1 MTRVASLDLPQ
12 LPIERVRR
20 MERNAKRHNFSSPA
34 VAGEGDRAQRGG
46 GAFFAE
52 EPLPPSFGRSPSPRN
67 RGEEMGARIASRG
80 DGWRPGARWAK
91 TSSEGKTLPTNGNCH
106 FCHLHPADKPLVT
119 IQKSAQR
126 ITIAAACP
134 TALALGLAPGMA
146 LTQARALVPELDV
159 RDAEPEADAA
169 LLHRLALFAARRW
182 TPRAAVCGI
191 DGLWLDLTGVAH
203 LFGGERRMAQRI
215 LRFCAR
221 LGLTAQIAIADTT
234 GAAHALARHERLLCC
249 PPSGQADAI
258 APLPLAALRIDEGTV
273 TAAHRL
279 GIERIGELTA
289 MPRGPLARRF
299 GAELLIRLDQALG
312 HAGEAIEPIVPEAPP
327 NALVRFVEPIAT
339 AEAIGEA
346 MRHLMALLAGAL
358 EEQGLGARRLTLLC
372 MRIDG
377 DEQRIAIGTVRATRD
392 SGHLLSLLV
401 PRIETIDPGFGIEA
415 MRLVA
420 GRCEPLAPQPI
431 DSGWSGEQAAP
442 DLVPLI
448 DRLTGRLGPR
458 RLFKLSAV
466 ESDVPERSLRRVAP
480 LDPVVDWPPD
490 WPRPA
495 QLLARPEPIEQVV
508 ALLPD
513 GPPRRFTWRGRTH
526 VVRQADGPERIYG
539 EWWKHRGETE
549 AVRDYFQVED
559 ESGAR
564 FWLFRRGDGVDAR
577 TGDLSW
583 YLHGVFG

>member
-1 MTRVASLDLPQ
+1 MARVASLYLPQ
-12 LPIERVRR
+12 LPIERLRR
-20 MERNAKRHNFSSPA
+20 VESNAKRRKSSS
-34 VAGEGDRAQRGG
+34 
-46 GAFFAE
+46 
-52 EPLPPSFGRSPSPRN
+52 LPPPRS
-67 RGEEMGARIASRG
+67 GE
-80 DGWRPGARWAK
+80 DLGWRPGARWARA
-91 TSSEGKTLPTNGNCH
+91 SSDKETLETNGTCH
-106 FCHLHPADKPLVT
+106 FRHLHPTNKPLVT

-126 ITIAAACP
+126 ITIAAVCP
-134 TALALGLAPGMA
+134 AALALGLAPGMA

-169 LLHRLALFAARRW
+169 LLHQLALFAAHRW
-182 TPRAAVCGI
+182 TPRAAVSDM

-203 LFGGERRMAQRI
+203 LFDGEQAMAQRI

-221 LGLTAQIAIADTT
+221 LGLTAHIAIADTA
-234 GAAHALARHERLLCC
+234 GAAHALARHGGKRLLCC
-249 PPSGQADAI
+249 PPDGQAEAI
-258 APLPLAALRIDEGTV
+258 ALLPIAALRIDEETV

-279 GIERIGELTA
+279 GIERIGALAA
-289 MPRGPLARRF
+289 MPRAPLARRF
-299 GAELLIRLDQALG
+299 GAELLLRLDQALG
-312 HAGEAIEPIVPEAPP
+312 CAGETIEPIVPEEPP
-327 NALVRFVEPIAT
+327 SALVRFVEPIAT

-372 MRIDG
+372 SRIDG
-377 DEQRIAIGTVRATRD
+377 DEQRITIGTARVTRD
-392 SGHLLSLLV
+392 SLHLLLLLSQ
-401 PRIETIDPGFGIEA
+401 RIETIDPGFGIEA

-431 DSGWSGEQAAP
+431 DSGWTGEQAAP

-458 RLFKLSAV
+458 RLFKISAV

-480 LDPVVDWPPD
+480 LDPVMDWPPD

-495 QLLARPEPIEQVV
+495 RLLRRPEPVDQVV

-513 GPPRRFTWRGRTH
+513 GPPRRFTWRGKIH
-526 VVRQADGPERIYG
+526 VVRRADGPERIYG
-539 EWWKHRGETE
+539 EWWKHRGEAQ

-564 FWLFRRGDGVDAR
+564 FWLFRRGDGVDMR

>member
-1 MTRVASLDLPQ
+1 MSARVIDD
-12 LPIERVRR
+12 
-20 MERNAKRHNFSSPA
+20 SP
-34 VAGEGDRAQRGG
+34 
-46 GAFFAE
+46 
-52 EPLPPSFGRSPSPRN
+52 PPTT
-67 RGEEMGARIASRG
+67 
-80 DGWRPGARWAK
+80 GWRPGARWARAP
-91 TSSEGKTLPTNGNCH
+91 SEGKAPATNGTCH

-119 IQKSAQR
+119 IEKSAQR
-126 ITIAAACP
+126 IIIAAACP
-134 TALALGLAPGMA
+134 AALTLGIAPGLA

-159 RDAEPEADAA
+159 RDAEPAADAA
-169 LLHRLALFAARRW
+169 LLNRLALFAARRW
-182 TPRAAVCGI
+182 TPRAAVCGG

-203 LFGGERRMAQRI
+203 LFGGERAMARRI

-221 LGLTAQIAIADTT
+221 LGLTAHIAITDTA
-234 GAAHALARHERLLCC
+234 GAAYALARYGGERLLCC
-249 PPSGQADAI
+249 PPGGQGETI
-258 APLPLAALRIDEGTV
+258 ASLPIAALRIDEETIL
-273 TAAHRL
+273 AAHRL
-279 GIERIGELTA
+279 GIERIGELGA

-299 GAELLIRLDQALG
+299 GAELLLRLDQALG
-312 HAGEAIEPIVPEAPP
+312 HTGEAIEPIVPEEPP
-327 NALVRFVEPIAT
+327 SAMVRFVEPIAT

-346 MRHLMALLAGAL
+346 MRHLMELLAGAL

-377 DEQRIAIGTVRATRD
+377 EEQTVTVGTARATRD
-392 SGHLLSLLV
+392 SRHLLSLLV

-458 RLFKLSAV
+458 RLFKMSAV
-466 ESDVPERSLRRVAP
+466 ESDVPERSLKRVPP
-480 LDPVVDWPPD
+480 LDPAVDWPPD

-495 QLLARPEPIEQVV
+495 RLLIRPEPVEQGV

-513 GPPRRFTWRGRTH
+513 GPPRRFTWRGKTH
-526 VVRQADGPERIYG
+526 VVRRADGPERIYG
-539 EWWKHRGETE
+539 EWWKHRGEAE

-564 FWLFRRGDGVDAR
+564 FWLFRRGDGADAR
-577 TGDLSW
+577 TGDLRW
-583 YLHGVFG
+583 YLQGVF